1 MRSFKTAVQ
10 IFKKEIEMKWI
21 TYGIP
26 VEDRTSFRK
35 SRQEAI
41 RGLRARMIDDLLNRN
56 RMGEIR
62 IWKEDLEEL
71 HRMKST
77 PVLTIIEK
85 IYLKYI

>member
-1 MRSFKTAVQ
+1 MRSIKTAVK

-26 VEDRTSFRK
+26 EEDRTSFRRQ
-35 SRQEAI
+35 RQEMI
-41 RGLRARMIDDLLNRN
+41 RAVRDRMIDDLLNRN
-56 RMGEIR
+56 RIGEIQ

-71 HRMKST
+71 YRMKST
-77 PVLTIIEK
+77 PVLTVIER